1 MDWTMSF
8 RLVILGLLMVL
19 LGSTSR
25 ATPVMWERDADLT
38 GWSSGGNAT
47 VSRSESG
54 GNLDGFLKIEFTASP
69 PTLGMSDIVA
79 NSEPS
84 YKGDYSSRV
93 VTFDYF
99 GTNSASQG
107 LYFQSS
113 DGSTWGHAFSSSTT
127 SWEHFEISF
136 FNQAGWEYISGD
148 TTDYAVAR
156 TNVALFG
163 FSIVTPSV
171 SDDPSIYTFGID
183 NLEFNLETQVPEPS
197 TVMMLL
203 SVILCLLVTFRVDR
217 FILRSNWIKR
227 LKQR

>member
-1 MDWTMSF
+1 MSL

-19 LGSTSR
+19 LGPTSR
-25 ATPVMWERDADLT
+25 ATPVMWESDADLT

-54 GNLDGFLKIEFTASP
+54 GNPDGFLKIEFTASP

-136 FNQAGWEYISGD
+136 FNQYGWEQLSGD
-148 TTDYAVAR
+148 TIDYAVAR

-171 SDDPSIYTFGID
+171 SDDPSVFTFGID
-183 NLEFNLETQVPEPS
+183 NLDFKNGTNEVPEPS

-217 FILRSNWIKR
+217 FIVLPDWIKR